1 MNLLKTLRRLVGI
14 KYKLSSTYAVYLT
27 SEMYVFSI
35 TSCISCN
42 LWKMSSV
49 REANPVRK
57 DDGGQIFLFSAQSKP
72 FQQGP
77 RNQQLKKKPPEKKPT
92 TEEKKAA
99 A

>member
-1 MNLLKTLRRLVGI
+1 
-14 KYKLSSTYAVYLT
+14 
-27 SEMYVFSI
+27 
-35 TSCISCN
+35 
-42 LWKMSSV
+42 MSSV

-72 FQQGP
+72 FQQGQ

>member
-1 MNLLKTLRRLVGI
+1 
-14 KYKLSSTYAVYLT
+14 
-27 SEMYVFSI
+27 
-35 TSCISCN
+35 
-42 LWKMSSV
+42 MSSV

-57 DDGGQIFLFSAQSKP
+57 DDGGPIFLFSAQSKP